1 MIVQART
8 LAVLFT
14 FPGKDRSPTAAR
26 TAIPELK
33 KLIVELNE
41 QCKRGEYPAG
51 ELNNRRTGA
60 VAEAINA
67 IETATTRPE
76 LRHITK

>member
-1 MIVQART
+1 
-8 LAVLFT
+8 
-14 FPGKDRSPTAAR
+14 
-26 TAIPELK
+26 
-33 KLIVELNE
+33 LNE